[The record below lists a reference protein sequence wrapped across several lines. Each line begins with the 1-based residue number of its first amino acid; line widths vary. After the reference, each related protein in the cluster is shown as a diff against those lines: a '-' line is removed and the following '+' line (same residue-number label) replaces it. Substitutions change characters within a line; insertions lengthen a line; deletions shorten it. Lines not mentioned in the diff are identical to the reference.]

1 MSLWASCGLINVIDP
16 GADLVTDLVTDYVF
30 CGSSE
35 DVVEQM
41 LRTVSDEQP
50 NRPAGGI
57 EYASEDFIAEGC
69 ETRAL

>member
-16 GADLVTDLVTDYVF
+16 GADLVTDYVF
-30 CGSSE
+30 CGSGE

-41 LRTVSDEQP
+41 PRAAPDEQP